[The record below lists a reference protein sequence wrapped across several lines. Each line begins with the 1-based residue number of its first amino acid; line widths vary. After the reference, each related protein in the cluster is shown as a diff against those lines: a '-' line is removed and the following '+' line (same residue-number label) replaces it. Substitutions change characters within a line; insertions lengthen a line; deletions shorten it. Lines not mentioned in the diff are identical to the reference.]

1 MLGGHSTKLMDFML
15 AMSIFCNRE
24 YFAQERREMMQKW
37 LRARDA
43 RGVDVGNDNKGAGTA
58 KEGEPEQRSD
68 PRGQHARAPQAK
80 KKLQGS
86 PRHAPEL
93 DGLNCFETSVFQ

>member
-1 MLGGHSTKLMDFML
+1 MDFML

-37 LRARDA
+37 LRAREA
-43 RGVDVGNDNKGAGTA
+43 RGVDVGNDNKGAGAA
-58 KEGEPEQRSD
+58 KEGEPEPQQRSD
-68 PRGQHARAPQAK
+68 PRGQHARVPQAK

-86 PRHAPEL
+86 PMLAPEL
-93 DGLNCFETSVFQ
+93 DGLNCLETFVFY